1 MRKSRGF
8 GLSAQIE
15 MAGRFE
21 HYEESLNEDELE
33 MTLFSADKD
42 MILFIVV
49 SSNYDVMDKLF
60 QIATKKDKT
69 VGMILFRLGRSKFN
83 KK

>member
-15 MAGRFE
+15 MADRFE

-42 MILFIVV
+42 RILFMVV
-49 SSNYDVMDKLF
+49 SSNYDTMDKLF

-69 VGMILFRLGRSKFN
+69 VGMVLFRLGRSKFN